1 LKDEKLVLLLNGF
14 LRPVCVQT
22 GKRNIETR
30 RVGLVKTKEN
40 RLKYVSRWIPKTIN
54 NFNQM
59 KKINVFVALLMSG
72 AILIAGCSSSQWA
85 AQNNKTKGAVL
96 GGAGGA
102 LLGAGVGAMA
112 GKGKGAA
119 IGAAVGG
126 AVGAGAGILIGKKMD
141 KQQAELE
148 RIEGAQVE
156 TVTDANNLQAIKV
169 TFESGILF
177 ATGKSDLSASSK
189 ESLMKFA
196 NSLKATTETD
206 VTIYGHT
213 DNTGS
218 RAINE
223 KLSNER
229 AEAVAKFLIGN
240 GVHGERLTTAGKAY
254 DEPVAD
260 NSTLEG
266 RAKNR
271 RVEIYIT
278 ANEAMI
284 QQAEAGTLN

>member
-1 LKDEKLVLLLNGF
+1 
-14 LRPVCVQT
+14 
-22 GKRNIETR
+22 
-30 RVGLVKTKEN
+30 
-40 RLKYVSRWIPKTIN
+40 
-54 NFNQM
+54 M
-59 KKINVFVALLMSG
+59 KKVNVFMALLMSG
-72 AILIAGCSSSQWA
+72 AILVTGCSSSQWV
-85 AQNNKTKGAVL
+85 AQNNKTKGGVL
-96 GGAGGA
+96 GGTGGA
-102 LLGAGVGAMA
+102 LLGAGIGAMA
-112 GKGKGAA
+112 GKSKGAA

-148 RIEGAQVE
+148 QIEGAQVE
-156 TVTDANNLQAIKV
+156 TVTDANDLQAIKV
-169 TFESGILF
+169 TFDSGILF
-177 ATGKSDLSASSK
+177 ATGKSNLSTSSK
-189 ESLMKFA
+189 ESLIKFA
-196 NSLKATTETD
+196 NSLKTASETD

-223 KLSNER
+223 TLSNER

-240 GVHGERLTTAGKAY
+240 GINGGRLTTAGKAY

-260 NSTLEG
+260 NSTVEG

-278 ANEAMI
+278 ANSTMI
-284 QQAEAGTLN
+284 QQAEEGNLN

>member
-1 LKDEKLVLLLNGF
+1 
-14 LRPVCVQT
+14 
-22 GKRNIETR
+22 
-30 RVGLVKTKEN
+30 
-40 RLKYVSRWIPKTIN
+40 
-54 NFNQM
+54 M
-59 KKINVFVALLMSG
+59 KKMNVFVALLMSG
-72 AILIAGCSSSQWA
+72 AILMAGCSSSQWA
-85 AQNNKTKGAVL
+85 TQNNKTKGGVL

-102 LLGAGVGAMA
+102 LLGAGIGAMA

-141 KQQAELE
+141 QQQAELE

-156 TVTDANNLQAIKV
+156 AVTDANDLQAIKV
-169 TFESGILF
+169 TFDSGILF

-189 ESLMKFA
+189 EALTRFA
-196 NSLKATTETD
+196 NSLKTTSETD

-223 KLSNER
+223 QLSNER

-240 GVHGERLTTAGKAY
+240 GIHGERLTIAGKAY

-260 NSTLEG
+260 NSTVEG

-278 ANEAMI
+278 ANATMI
-284 QQAEAGTLN
+284 QQAEEGNLN